1 MFLFFGENEYKGKK
15 VEGNMS
21 NYSSPPS
28 GPKHGT
34 RKRVAHAKCTF
45 KKHLKADGSVN
56 YAESNFHAITFRPL
70 NGVTSYHIKAMFN
83 QYKLDLIG
91 LAGAPPLAPAGSFG
105 VEGEGENR
113 HVHVSLILRDIAK
126 TAATKKRYMSA
137 FNEGTLDMTVNKA
150 GVKVCK
156 ELVVCQPACN
166 KMENYSALAWLAYS
180 VKNAGAGR
188 QSVEEFTES
197 DFNIPKGPRQVNGL
211 FEGLTDDERETAV
224 SQFKHKI
231 LACWKRKRAN
241 CVTVIAFSNVE
252 KLATEFSAQ
261 HCPELPYTIDNAPE
275 LIARMVMHKGEVSYR
290 FGQRFFAQR
299 HALKR
304 LQLSKSMDNYH
315 DLIVGEVTETFQR
328 VLNRNMP
335 TTTASIT
342 IKTLREEL
350 KELKHKWTV
359 KTHGKKCA
367 HCRRFNRGVSR
378 KDEYEDIRIMW
389 NLQEENS
396 DLKNDKD
403 LLSRENSYLEK
414 KLKEI
419 NDGAKREY
427 KEDGKRPQKRR
438 RVARKDHECFHCV
451 DAPDSDREDC
461 GKDEKGHYQY
471 DYQWVN

>member
-1 MFLFFGENEYKGKK
+1 MDYKGTKAK
-15 VEGNMS
+15 GTMS
-21 NYSSPPS
+21 RYTLPPS
-28 GPKHGT
+28 LPKHG
-34 RKRVAHAKCTF
+34 KRVAHSKCNS

-70 NGVTSYHIKAMFN
+70 HGVTSYHIKAIFN
-83 QYKLDLIG
+83 HYKLDLIG
-91 LAGAPPLAPAGSFG
+91 VAGAPPVALAGSFG

-113 HVHVSLILRDIAK
+113 HVHVALILRDIAK

-166 KMENYSALAWLAYS
+166 KMENYSALAWLAYP

-197 DFNIPKGPRQVNGL
+197 DFNIPKGSRQVHGL
-211 FEGLTDDERETAV
+211 FDGLSDAERATAV

-231 LACWKRKRAN
+231 LACWKRKKTN
-241 CVTVIAFSNVE
+241 CVKVIAFSNVE
-252 KLATEFSAQ
+252 ELATEFSAR
-261 HCPELPYTIDNAPE
+261 HCPELPYSIENAPE
-275 LIARMVMHKGEVSYR
+275 LIARMITHIGDVSYR
-290 FGQRFFAQR
+290 FGQQFFAQR

-328 VLNRNMP
+328 VLNRKAP

-378 KDEYEDIRIMW
+378 KDEYEDISIMW
-389 NLQEENS
+389 NLQNENS
-396 DLKNDKD
+396 ELKDNVEE
-403 LLSRENSYLEK
+403 LK
-414 KLKEI
+414 KEVNFLKR
-419 NDGAKREY
+419 KRDALRDATRYNPKGELV
-427 KEDGKRPQKRR
+427 KRR
-438 RVARKDHECFHCV
+438 KCLHECYACEG
-451 DAPDSDREDC
+451 SNREEREECAEDQ
-461 GKDEKGHYQY
+461 GLPVYE
-471 DYQWVN
+471 